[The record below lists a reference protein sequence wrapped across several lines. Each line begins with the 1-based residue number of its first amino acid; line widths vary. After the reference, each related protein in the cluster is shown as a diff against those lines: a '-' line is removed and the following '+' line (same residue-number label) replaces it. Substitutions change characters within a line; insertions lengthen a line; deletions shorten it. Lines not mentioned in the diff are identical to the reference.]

1 MPNEPTRKNE
11 RRDASAS
18 NRLELKR
25 SRGNAFGSNW
35 SMHAYGKTSPN
46 PSPNSG
52 PTEKT
57 VRSSRDSL
65 LFLLPIANSGERTRG
80 VAMDG
85 GGGERARRARHDAIY
100 GIFAEANSDYD
111 SDDDGSRRR
120 KRRREATEPDLSKPV
135 RFVSTGYAVT
145 EDIEPL
151 PAMFGK
157 ISDGARARREEKERE
172 RDAAARRRQA
182 SSGKPAA
189 PAPPGSVHSNTTVAR
204 IMKMMRYNPGMG
216 LGKDG
221 QGRTEPLEAISRSK
235 NAGLGYVD
243 RFKKPSMPEPAKEN
257 LPPPPARPPA
267 TKERQKR
274 WSKKAG
280 ARKPPVSTKDAL
292 PAMMRDDEEHTA
304 PAAVVQ
310 KVIDRRGPQERVLT
324 DLRGLNDEQAEM
336 EAAGDVPMPE
346 LQYNARLLFD
356 DAAADVLSL
365 RWQLRREQEK
375 ADSLAREQEKLSTQ
389 EAAQRRH
396 LQVTETISGIL
407 ERVRVDDAAGALTL
421 EGLLLT
427 FRDLKARFREEFE
440 MCGVAWIAC
449 QFAHPLLMGLF
460 HGWQP
465 LEDPSVGLEAMSS
478 WKDLLEEGDQ
488 PYDFSNGAAS
498 RAPYAQLAAEIIVPP
513 VRVSGTNSWD
523 ARDPELMLEFL
534 KAWERALPPVAVRL
548 ILEQVVMPKLS
559 AAVESWD
566 PRRESVP
573 VHVWVHPWLPMLE
586 QRNIETLCHS
596 IRYKL
601 SSVLH
606 VWQAHDAS
614 AHALLSPWQNVF
626 DSATWEGLM
635 TRYIVPKLK
644 MALQEFQINPADQKL
659 DQFNWVMLWASTIP
673 VHHMVHML
681 EVDFFS
687 KWHQVLYHWLCSPN
701 PDFNEIINWYKGWK
715 GLFPPEL
722 LANERIRMLL
732 TLGLDMMNRAAE
744 GLEVV
749 QPGTTENL
757 EYLRGTEKRPID
769 AAPKESWL
777 PSCHAVLGTTMTD
790 DLSFKECIQAY
801 AMEKGLL
808 FMPRVGKFYNGMPV
822 YEFGTVSIC
831 LDSVKRVVY
840 AQLREGA
847 ERWSVVS
854 LSQVL
859 EMN

>member
-1 MPNEPTRKNE
+1 MA
-11 RRDASAS
+11 D
-18 NRLELKR
+18 
-25 SRGNAFGSNW
+25 
-35 SMHAYGKTSPN
+35 
-46 PSPNSG
+46 
-52 PTEKT
+52 
-57 VRSSRDSL
+57 
-65 LFLLPIANSGERTRG
+65 
-80 VAMDG
+80 
-85 GGGERARRARHDAIY
+85 GGERARRARRDAIY
-100 GIFAEANSDYD
+100 GIFAEVNSDCD

-120 KRRREATEPDLSKPV
+120 KRRREATQPDLSKPV
-135 RFVSTGYAVT
+135 RFVSTGYAMPSQEPEPVPVNAAAKEGDAMAEA

-157 ISDGARARREEKERE
+157 ISEGARARREEKERK
-172 RDAAARRRQA
+172 RDAAARRRQE
-182 SSGKPAA
+182 SGKPAPP
-189 PAPPGSVHSNTTVAR
+189 PAPGSLQSNATVVR
-204 IMKMMRYNPGMG
+204 MMEMMRHNFGMG

-221 QGRTEPLEAISRSK
+221 QGRTEPLEATARSK

-243 RFKKPSMPEPAKEN
+243 RKKSMPEQAKEN
-257 LPPPPARPPA
+257 LSPPARPPA
-267 TKERQKR
+267 TTASTKERQPR

-280 ARKPPVSTKDAL
+280 ARKAPASTTKNAL
-292 PAMMRDDEEHTA
+292 PAMRTEDEEQA
-304 PAAVVQ
+304 AAVVH

-324 DLRGLNDEQAEM
+324 DLRGLNDEHAEM
-336 EAAGDVPMPE
+336 EVSDVPMPE
-346 LQYNARLLFD
+346 LQYNARLLVD
-356 DAAADVLSL
+356 VAAADAL
-365 RWQLRREQEK
+365 RLREQMQREQEK
-375 ADSLAREQEKLSTQ
+375 ADSLLREEEKLSKQ
-389 EAAQRRH
+389 EKAQKRH
-396 LQVTETISGIL
+396 LQVMETISGIV
-407 ERVRVDDAAGALTL
+407 EQVRVDDAAGVLTL

-427 FRDLKARFREEFE
+427 FRDLKARFGEEFK
-440 MCGVAWIAC
+440 MCSVTWIAC
-449 QFAHPLLMGLF
+449 QFAHPLLIRF
-460 HGWQP
+460 FQGWQP
-465 LEDPSVGLEAMSS
+465 LEDPSVGLEVMSS
-478 WKDLLEEGDQ
+478 WKNLLEGDDQ
-488 PYDFSNGAAS
+488 PYDFSHGTAS
-498 RAPYAQLAAEIIVPP
+498 MAPYAQLATDVILPP
-513 VRVSGTNSWD
+513 VRVSGANSWD
-523 ARDPELMLEFL
+523 ARDPEPMLEFL
-534 KAWERALPPVAVRL
+534 KTWEQVLPPVAVRL
-548 ILEQVVMPKLS
+548 VLEQVVVPKLS

-566 PRRESVP
+566 PRRENVP

-596 IRYKL
+596 IQYKL

-614 AHALLSPWQNVF
+614 AHALLSPWKNVF
-626 DSATWEGLM
+626 GSAVWEDLM
-635 TRYIVPKLK
+635 ARYIIPKLK

-659 DQFNWVMLWASTIP
+659 DQFNWVILWASTIP

-681 EVDFFS
+681 EADFFS
-687 KWHQVLYHWLCSPN
+687 RWHQVLYHWLCSPN

-757 EYLRGTEKRPID
+757 GYLRGTEKQPID
-769 AAPKESWL
+769 AAPKESRL
-777 PSCHAVLGTTMTD
+777 PSCHGVLGTTITD

-822 YEFGTVSIC
+822 YEFGTVNIC

-840 AQLREGA
+840 AQLREGP

-854 LSQVL
+854 LRQVM